1 MVFEGMAG
9 QSARATTTRAHY
21 EFAVAVRKDGP
32 DVLTDFSIIEQAINK

>member
-1 MVFEGMAG
+1 MAG
-9 QSARATTTRAHY
+9 QSARDHKPAAHY